1 MLADTAEDSME
12 DAPLALPTSAE
23 ELRDAILARYDA
35 LSKRL
40 QQVARYVLDHPEEM
54 ALQTL
59 SVIAARSG
67 SQPSAIVR
75 FAKSLGFSGAGPMQQ
90 LLRDNFLAQN
100 NAIGYGER
108 VHQFKATVD
117 QSVNAHGVG
126 VLIDEFTQGDIN
138 ALRNVRDGVGQEG
151 LARAV
156 ELLESAKILH
166 VAGMRRAFPVAA
178 YFAYALPRAGKPTI
192 LLDGVGGL
200 VLQQA
205 RAVGPG
211 DVLIAISYHAY
222 ASETVAA
229 VDVALAAGAKVLA
242 ISDSLLSPIAKLA
255 TQTLLVRE
263 SEVRGFRSLAASL
276 CVAQALVV
284 GLAYRLESARGAGDD
299 ADEVP
304 SE

>member
-1 MLADTAEDSME
+1 MEDSIT
-12 DAPLALPTSAE
+12 ALPANAD
-23 ELRDAILARYDA
+23 ELRAAILARYDT

-40 QQVARYVLDHPEEM
+40 QQVARYVLDHPEET

-59 SVIAARSG
+59 TEVAARSD

-75 FAKSLGFSGAGPMQQ
+75 FAKALGFSGAGPMQK
-90 LLRDNFLAQN
+90 LLRDSFLAQN
-100 NAIGYGER
+100 SALGYGER
-108 VHQFKATVD
+108 VHQFTATVS
-117 QSVNAHGVG
+117 QSVSDHGVG
-126 VLIDEFTQGDIN
+126 VLIDEFTEGDIN
-138 ALRNVRDGVGQEG
+138 ALRNVRDVIGHDG

-156 ELLESAKILH
+156 SMLEQAHIVH

-178 YFAYALPRAGKPTI
+178 YFAYAIPRAGKPTI

-200 VLQQA
+200 SQQQF
-205 RAVGPG
+205 RAIGKG
-211 DVLIAISYHAY
+211 DVLIATSYHAY
-222 ASETVAA
+222 APETVSA
-229 VDVALAAGAKVLA
+229 VETAIAAGASVLA
-242 ISDSLLSPIAKLA
+242 ISDSQLSPIAKLA

-284 GLAYRLESARGAGDD
+284 GLAYRLEVARGAATDD
-299 ADEVP
+299 ADLP